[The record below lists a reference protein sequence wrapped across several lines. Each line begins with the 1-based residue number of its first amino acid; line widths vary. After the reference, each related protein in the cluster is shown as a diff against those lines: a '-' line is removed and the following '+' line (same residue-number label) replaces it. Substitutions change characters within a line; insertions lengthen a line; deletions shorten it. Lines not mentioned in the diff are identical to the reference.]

1 MHRIYYPKELKK
13 RIEIKGSKA
22 HKISSVLRMN
32 KEENLLIFDGKGKSQ
47 IMKIEEINRESV
59 SLYAPK
65 NLIIKP
71 KNKPEIIL
79 ALSLI
84 KPSRFETAIEK
95 TSELGVSEIYPMV
108 TQNTNNIYHKRM
120 NKKIIDR
127 MTNIAISA
135 AEQCGNDFIPKI
147 HSPIELEQI
156 LNFNDEETKFIL
168 YYEKAKFDKKIDIN
182 IRDYKK
188 IIILIGPEGGF
199 TESEYS
205 QINQKSLVLSLGENI
220 LRTET
225 ASICAVH
232 EVNRLIRSTL

>member
-108 TQNTNNIYHKRM
+108 TQNTNNIFHKRM
-120 NKKIIDR
+120 NQKIIDR

-205 QINQKSLVLSLGENI
+205 QINQKSLVLSLGENV

>member
-79 ALSLI
+79 ALS
-84 KPSRFETAIEK
+84 
-95 TSELGVSEIYPMV
+95 
-108 TQNTNNIYHKRM
+108 
-120 NKKIIDR
+120 
-127 MTNIAISA
+127 
-135 AEQCGNDFIPKI
+135 
-147 HSPIELEQI
+147 
-156 LNFNDEETKFIL
+156 
-168 YYEKAKFDKKIDIN
+168 
-182 IRDYKK
+182 
-188 IIILIGPEGGF
+188 
-199 TESEYS
+199 
-205 QINQKSLVLSLGENI
+205 
-220 LRTET
+220 
-225 ASICAVH
+225 
-232 EVNRLIRSTL
+232 